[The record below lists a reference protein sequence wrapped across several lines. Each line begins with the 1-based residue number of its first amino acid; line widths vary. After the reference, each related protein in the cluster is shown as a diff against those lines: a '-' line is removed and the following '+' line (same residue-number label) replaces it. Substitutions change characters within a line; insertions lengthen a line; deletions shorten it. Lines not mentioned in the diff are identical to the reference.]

1 MGTQG
6 PEVSRQVEKG
16 SATTGRSATTGHP
29 GSPENIGDPE
39 EEAGPMKF
47 LVVPLA
53 DIKFWNEY
61 RFAAGSKNLQIV
73 DLDPKSLLNS
83 LNIPEEIIKSRKSA

>member
-1 MGTQG
+1 
-6 PEVSRQVEKG
+6 
-16 SATTGRSATTGHP
+16 
-29 GSPENIGDPE
+29 
-39 EEAGPMKF
+39 MKF

-73 DLDPKSLLNS
+73 DLDPKSLLNP
-83 LNIPEEIIKSRKSA
+83 LNIPEAIIQSRRPHEQI

>member
-1 MGTQG
+1 
-6 PEVSRQVEKG
+6 
-16 SATTGRSATTGHP
+16 
-29 GSPENIGDPE
+29 
-39 EEAGPMKF
+39 MKF

-73 DLDPKSLLNS
+73 DLDPKDLLNS
-83 LNIPEEIIKSRKSA
+83 LNVPEEIIQSRRPHEQI